1 VLSVV
6 IPSYSRRDG
15 MLALL
20 TDLHRQQDVEF
31 EIVVVDDGSPD
42 DSVQAIRNA
51 FPSVRLLVND
61 SNAGPAV
68 ARNRGIREARGE
80 WLIGFDSDVAL
91 PDPTLL
97 ARIAARIEEN
107 PGVDGL
113 ALRILRPDG
122 PAQNGVEGLAPIG
135 VERTDDIERWW
146 HPHPIETH
154 AGRAF
159 FTSYFSGTAYAFRRA
174 AVLGAGLYP
183 EILYM
188 HYEEVELAWRVLDRG
203 GRILYTPDLAV
214 VHHANPVSRRSQVE
228 VFLKPRNQ
236 VLLAVSCLPW
246 TAAAGYVIPRTA
258 YQGAKAF
265 WHGHF
270 TDFARAM
277 ASAARLMPQQLKQR
291 RPLRRSTLRK
301 IRALKKGAAEG
312 VDERYGQRDARGSG
326 PRDANGSARID

>member
-1 VLSVV
+1 MLSVV
-6 IPSYSRRDG
+6 IPSYNRRDG

-20 TDLHRQQDVEF
+20 TDLHRQQEVEF

-51 FPSVRLLVND
+51 FPGVHLLVND
-61 SNAGPAV
+61 TNAGPSV
-68 ARNRGIREARGE
+68 TRNRGIRKARGE
-80 WLIGFDSDVAL
+80 WIVGFDSDVTL

-97 ARIAARIEEN
+97 ARIAARIKESS
-107 PGVDGL
+107 GVDGL

-122 PAQNGVEGLAPIG
+122 RAPNGVEG
-135 VERTDDIERWW
+135 TDDAERWW

-174 AVLGAGLYP
+174 AVLDAGLYP

-214 VHHANPVSRRSQVE
+214 VHHASPVSRRSQVE

-258 YQGAKAF
+258 YQGVRAIRR
-265 WHGHF
+265 GHF

-277 ASAARLMPQQLKQR
+277 TSAARLMPRQLKQR
-291 RPLRRSTLRK
+291 RPLRRATLRK
-301 IRALKKGAAEG
+301 IRSLKTGA
-312 VDERYGQRDARGSG
+312 VDG
-326 PRDANGSARID
+326 